1 MMNKTLISIF
11 AATAIAVAFSGCAST
26 KKSKASKSKTTAS
39 TTTESNASA
48 TASSSSSSTNAS
60 SSANTTKK
68 THPYVD
74 YDSQEKAEASAGF
87 KLNVPSSLPFTY
99 TKKISRSIPNEM
111 IEIIYTTGDSAAY
124 IDKVATE
131 GSSSTVNN
139 NANKS
144 GSTASSSSASS
155 GNGSSSASTT
165 TVSTGTGDEVRLRKA
180 KGSEDISGDMTKY
193 LITKNMAANLNKA
206 ESKRVELRGEVNN
219 YHVATW
225 VDGAYTYA
233 ITSKKGLTE
242 QQILAFADQ
251 LY

>member
-1 MMNKTLISIF
+1 MKKTLMTVL
-11 AATAIAVAFSGCAST
+11 AAAALAVAFSGCAST
-26 KKSKASKSKTTAS
+26 KKSKASKSTATET
-39 TTTESNASA
+39 TTTESSVK
-48 TASSSSSSTNAS
+48 TTKGTNAS
-60 SSANTTKK
+60 STTKAAN
-68 THPYVD
+68 PYVD
-74 YDSQEKAEASAGF
+74 YESQEKAEASAGF
-87 KLNVPSSLPFTY
+87 KLNIPSSLPFSY

-111 IEIIYTTGDSAAY
+111 IEIIYTTEDSASY
-124 IDKVATE
+124 IDKVAKE

-139 NANKS
+139 SSNKS
-144 GSTASSSSASS
+144 GSSSSGSSSS
-155 GNGSSSASTT
+155 STATVT
-165 TVSTGTGDEVRLRKA
+165 TSTGDEVRLRKA
-180 KGSEDISGDMTKY
+180 KGSDDISGDWTKY

-206 ESKRVELRGEVNN
+206 DSKRVELRGEVNK